1 MSMATRT
8 GGRKKETEF
17 EMSQRVSKRLR
28 GVLQDQPSNQDIDGD
43 VVVESGSQDPTQG
56 MASGEPARS
65 SRPSGCKL
73 TQEEIDAIEAK
84 VDKYKLEAQKAER
97 ALPENVT
104 VTGHELEAATRAAV
118 RFVLMNNS
126 NSEGGLLS
134 GRDLNAQIASVIVQ
148 KKGVPAVVVAK
159 TQYVLAKSFGMDLV
173 EEEKVGV
180 KSGGKYYILRSLCP
194 GSVYTQ
200 TIGKSESIEVLEKR
214 GMLGFLLA
222 LIYMCGS
229 LPEPELF
236 RHMEAVGVA
245 KPRAT
250 ELLEDA
256 MRKRYV
262 KMDKSSMGSS
272 IDDEVKSY
280 AVAERAVADGL
291 TEGVVLQSVQA
302 EFDDA
307 EEAAA

>member
-1 MSMATRT
+1 MSSQPT
-8 GGRKKETEF
+8 
-17 EMSQRVSKRLR
+17 SQRVSKRLR
-28 GVLQDQPSNQDIDGD
+28 GVLEDRPSNQDIDGD
-43 VVVESGSQDPTQG
+43 PVVQEGSQNPTQG
-56 MASGEPARS
+56 RGADQPSRS
-65 SRPSGCKL
+65 SGGSRATGCKF

-84 VDKYKLEAQKAER
+84 VDEYKLEAQKAER

-126 NSEGGLLS
+126 NNEGALLS

-173 EEEKVGV
+173 ETEKVGV

-194 GSVYTQ
+194 GSVYMETV
-200 TIGKSESIEVLEKR
+200 GNSESIEVLERR
-214 GMLGFLLA
+214 GMLGVLLA

-236 RHMEAVGVA
+236 RHMEALGVA
-245 KPRAT
+245 KPRVT
-250 ELLEDA
+250 ESLEDA
-256 MRKRYV
+256 MRKRYIKV
-262 KMDKSSMGSS
+262 DKSSMGSS
-272 IDDEVKSY
+272 MDEEVKLY
-280 AVAERAVADGL
+280 AVAERALADGL
-291 TEGVVLQSVQA
+291 TEEVVLQSVRA
-302 EFDDA
+302 EFDDL
-307 EEAAA
+307 EEAV

>member
-1 MSMATRT
+1 MS
-8 GGRKKETEF
+8 
-17 EMSQRVSKRLR
+17 SQRVSKRLR
-28 GVLQDQPSNQDIDGD
+28 GVVEDRPSNQEADVDI
-43 VVVESGSQDPTQG
+43 VVEDGSQDPTPG
-56 MASGEPARS
+56 RGSGQPARS
-65 SRPSGCKL
+65 SSRGSGCKL

-84 VDKYKLEAQKAER
+84 VDEYKLEAQKAER
-97 ALPENVT
+97 SLPENVT

-126 NSEGGLLS
+126 NSEGALLS

-194 GSVYTQ
+194 GSVYMETV
-200 TIGKSESIEVLEKR
+200 GKSESIEVLEKR
-214 GMLGFLLA
+214 GLLGFLLA

-236 RHMEAVGVA
+236 RHMEALGVA
-245 KPRAT
+245 RPRAT
-250 ELLEDA
+250 EVLEDA

-262 KMDKSSMGSS
+262 KVDKSSMGSS
-272 IDDEVKSY
+272 IDDEVKAY

-291 TEGVVLQSVQA
+291 TEDVVLQSVRA

-307 EEAAA
+307 EEAV

>member
-1 MSMATRT
+1 
-8 GGRKKETEF
+8 
-17 EMSQRVSKRLR
+17 MSQRVSKRLR

-173 EEEKVGV
+173 EEEKVGL

-200 TIGKSESIEVLEKR
+200 TIGKSESIEVLDKR

>member
-1 MSMATRT
+1 M
-8 GGRKKETEF
+8 
-17 EMSQRVSKRLR
+17 
-28 GVLQDQPSNQDIDGD
+28 QDQPSNQDIDGD

-173 EEEKVGV
+173 EEEKVGL